1 MLRAENPQQGSS
13 ADEKKCMNANIFTS
27 ITPPM
32 SNSQILPNNIAKLPK
47 GQTLNTNITNTA
59 SKDLLTPDF

>member
-13 ADEKKCMNANIFTS
+13 ADEKKCKGANIFTN
-27 ITPPM
+27 ITIPM
-32 SNSQILPNNIAKLPK
+32 SNGQISLINITKMPK